1 MSESKFKVGDMVVR
15 TGPPFVDVRTGDVLK
30 IDGLDKIASDD
41 VITLEGV
48 IGTFDARH
56 FELHDTSKYHV
67 HHDEIIAWAKGAKIE
82 YEAGIGTWFLD
93 DNPTWCEHA
102 QYRVYEEPVT
112 SPRDLEMERIEAEMR
127 NLADALEALKESE

>member
-56 FELHDTSKYHV
+56 FELQDTSNYHV

-82 YEAGIGTWFLD
+82 VKGPADWDIASYPSWTCH
-93 DNPTWCEHA
+93 T
-102 QYRVYEEPVT
+102 QYRLYEEPVA
-112 SPRDLEMERIEAEMR
+112 SPRDLEMERIEAEMC
-127 NLADALEALKESE
+127 NLADALEALKESK